1 LPRHPAMT
9 DSARTGERDRAADT
23 VGNGRPEAAEVWA
36 QEEVRTQDDRAPSWC
51 PCPISMSCVTLV
63 QVVGALDGCPVG
75 LDDARVH
82 HVECAQMLQG
92 VSPADGVIV
101 PAALR
106 DQGSRRPGGDPPR
119 MAIRSAMS
127 STMARTA

>member
-1 LPRHPAMT
+1 
-9 DSARTGERDRAADT
+9 
-23 VGNGRPEAAEVWA
+23 
-36 QEEVRTQDDRAPSWC
+36 
-51 PCPISMSCVTLV
+51 MSCVTLV

-75 LDDARVH
+75 LDDSRVH

-92 VSPADGVIV
+92 VSPADRVIV

-127 STMARTA
+127 STMARTASTCGSSMVYTAMKFGPTTFQCTCLRVARGR